1 MLAYCRS
8 PTLHGFL
15 RQLQLIY
22 NHHYL
27 QLLSLIFST
36 ILLSSSTSA
45 AVHSLPLSRHSR
57 HRLQCMTCVM
67 VPGDTTQLDQ
77 FRVRQN
83 LIEPWCEMEPV
94 ECAPQQDTCV
104 TVSMQVASRRFWMGA
119 GCDQRVN
126 YDIPADRDG
135 CAELQTFTRN
145 IQPGYMEE
153 RRAIQQVCLC
163 STPLCN
169 SSQGKN
175 LSYLLVVLGL
185 LAVFRIR

>member
-1 MLAYCRS
+1 MLAWCRCPKFYGS
-8 PTLHGFL
+8 L
-15 RQLQLIY
+15 RRIQ
-22 NHHYL
+22 YL
-27 QLLSLIFST
+27 YSKNSLRLLSVIFLT
-36 ILLSSSTSA
+36 ILLLPPASA

-94 ECAPQQDTCV
+94 ECSAQQDTCV
-104 TVSMQVASRRFWMGA
+104 TVSMQVATRRFWMGA

-126 YDIPADRDG
+126 YDIPSDRDG

-153 RRAIQQVCLC
+153 RRAFQQVCLC

-169 SSQGKN
+169 SSM
-175 LSYLLVVLGL
+175 
-185 LAVFRIR
+185 FRIR